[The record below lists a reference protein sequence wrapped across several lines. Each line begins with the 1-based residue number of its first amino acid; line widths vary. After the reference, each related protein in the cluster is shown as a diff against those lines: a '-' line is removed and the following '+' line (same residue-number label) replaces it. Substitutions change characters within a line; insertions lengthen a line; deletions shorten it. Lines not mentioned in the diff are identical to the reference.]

1 MRARWAWALAC
12 LTAVFVVAD
21 VAVTAAYSSLF
32 SEEAVAIH
40 GFPFTQLAVLGSALM
55 GAVILSR
62 YERHAVGVLLSMI
75 GVLSSFSL
83 VTEAYHVWVI
93 DEGGPGP
100 ANLAAVA
107 GWLSSLT
114 GGQLAFAQ
122 LAVMFL
128 LAPDGHFLSRRWR
141 WAAGVIGVGALICT
155 LVLMTMNPMEF
166 DLRDVDVGGVRG
178 PAFTLGFFMIA
189 GGLVAA
195 LVSMWIRLR
204 RSTGEERQQVRLIAL
219 AVAALVAGLANMLIV
234 QNLNGGEQTWV
245 ASLPLLVAYVLLPV
259 TFSLAAL
266 RYRLYDIEVVIN
278 RTVVLAVGFAFAA
291 LGYTTV
297 VVAVGRLVDTRT
309 SGLLLSL
316 LATALVALAFQ
327 PLRRAVIRVANRIAY
342 GSRAQPYEA
351 LSSFSR
357 RLADTPASA
366 ELLPAVA
373 EAAGRA
379 VAARRATAA
388 LHAPTGVIVSA
399 ATWGAEGT
407 DDATTAHVVPV
418 RHGDVTLGSIEVDV
432 LDARPLR
439 PADKRLL
446 IAIADQAAVAFRNT
460 AMEAQLTDH
469 VADLDRTTRQL
480 AESRARI
487 LEADV
492 VARRELEEAISHEVL
507 PRLVVLPDQL
517 RVARAGGAEPGPE
530 RARGAGGRH
539 ELGARGAPRADPG
552 GVPDPARQDRHRAR
566 RSVAPH
572 PDGPGAHAARR
583 RLSGV
588 TEVPGAGGDRGL
600 LLLRRGDPP
609 RPVHDGT
616 LDRRHRP
623 GAGGERARAVR
634 RGPAAGARPGGGG
647 RWDALPGG
655 RPPGAADPGGS
666 GAGGGPALGQS
677 VRPERRLGDVG
688 GGTGPGHVELVLLV
702 RREQEH
708 HRRGQRWR

>member
-1 MRARWAWALAC
+1 M
-12 LTAVFVVAD
+12 VAD

-32 SEEAVAIH
+32 SEEAVAVH

-62 YERHAVGVLLSMI
+62 YERHAVGVLLSTI

-100 ANLAAVA
+100 ANLASVA

-141 WAAGVIGVGALICT
+141 WAAGVIGVGALICS
-155 LVLMTMNPMEF
+155 LVLVSMNPMEF

-219 AVAALVAGLANMLIV
+219 AVAALVVGLANMLIV
-234 QNLNGGEQTWV
+234 QSLNGGEQTWV

-278 RTVVLAVGFAFAA
+278 RTVVLAVGVGFAA

-297 VVAVGRLVDTRT
+297 VVVVGRLVDTRT

-327 PLRRAVIRVANRIAY
+327 PLRRAVIRVANRVAY

-357 RLADTPASA
+357 RLADTPAPA

-399 ATWGAEGT
+399 ATWGAEGA

-439 PADKRLL
+439 AADKRLL

-517 RVARAGGAEPGPE
+517 RVARAAVEDRAPNELEALVADTNSALEELRELTRGVFPTQLARTGIEPAVRSHLTRTDPAPTLHVDESAASLRFPE
-530 RARGAGGRH
+530 RVETAVYFCCVEATR
-539 ELGARGAPRADPG
+539 LGPSTMGLSIVGTDLVLEVSGLRQSAADLQP
-552 GVPDPARQDRHRAR
+552 VLDRVEA
-566 RSVAPH
+566 V
-572 PDGPGAHAARR
+572 G
-583 RLSGV
+583 
-588 TEVPGAGGDRGL
+588 
-600 LLLRRGDPP
+600 
-609 RPVHDGT
+609 GT
-616 LDRRHRP
+616 LSQAD
-623 GAGGERARAVR
+623 GSV
-634 RGPAAGARPGGGG
+634 
-647 RWDALPGG
+647 
-655 RPPGAADPGGS
+655 GAADPRRS
-666 GAGGGPALGQS
+666 GTGGGPALGQS
-677 VRPERRLGDVG
+677 VRSQRRLGDVG
-688 GGTGPGHVELVLLV
+688 RGTGPGDVELVLLV
-702 RREQEH
+702 GREQEH
-708 HRRGQRWR
+708 HRPVSG

>member
-1 MRARWAWALAC
+1 MLARTARVTAC
-12 LTAVFVVAD
+12 LTIVFVIAD

-32 SEEAVAIH
+32 SEEAVAVH
-40 GFPFTQLAVLGSALM
+40 GFPFTQLAVLGSALL

-62 YERHAVGVLLSMI
+62 YERHAVGVLLSLI

-100 ANLAAVA
+100 ANLASVA

-141 WAAGVIGVGALICT
+141 WAAGVIGVGVLICS

-297 VVAVGRLVDTRT
+297 VVVVGRLVDTRT

-388 LHAPTGVIVSA
+388 LHAPDGEIVSA
-399 ATWGAEGT
+399 ATWGAEGA

-517 RVARAGGAEPGPE
+517 RVARAAVADGVPNELEALVADTNSALEELRELTRGVFPTQLARTGIEPAVRSHLTRTDPAPTLHVDESAASLRFPE
-530 RARGAGGRH
+530 RVETAVYFCCVEATR
-539 ELGARGAPRADPG
+539 LGPSTMG
-552 GVPDPARQDRHRAR
+552 
-566 RSVAPH
+566 
-572 PDGPGAHAARR
+572 
-583 RLSGV
+583 LSIVGTDLV
-588 TEVPGAGGDRGL
+588 LEV
-600 LLLRRGDPP
+600 
-609 RPVHDGT
+609 
-616 LDRRHRP
+616 
-623 GAGGERARAVR
+623 
-634 RGPAAGARPGGGG
+634 
-647 RWDALPGG
+647 
-655 RPPGAADPGGS
+655 S
-666 GAGGGPALGQS
+666 GLGQS
-677 VRPERRLGDVG
+677 AADLQPVLDRVEAVG
-688 GGTGPGHVELVLLV
+688 GTLSQADGLLELRIPVDQEQAADQLSASRSGPSAALAT
-702 RREQEH
+702 
-708 HRRGQRWR
+708 